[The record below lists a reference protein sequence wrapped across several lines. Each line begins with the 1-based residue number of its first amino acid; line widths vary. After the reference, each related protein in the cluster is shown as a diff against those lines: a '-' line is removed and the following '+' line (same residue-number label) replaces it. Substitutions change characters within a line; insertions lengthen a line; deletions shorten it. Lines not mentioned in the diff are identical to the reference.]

1 MPVYDDPVGGL
12 TIAPDSLL
20 LWTKTLVERL
30 GSPSDVAADVAE
42 ILIASDLRGIA
53 SHGTARLPQ
62 YVKLAEARV
71 MDPAAR
77 PVLEH
82 DKPALSLF
90 AAQKGFG
97 HHAGPMAI
105 HPPLYHAPQD
115 APSTPVVP
123 NQ

>member
-1 MPVYDDPVGGL
+1 MPVSDDPVGGL
-12 TIAPDSLL
+12 TIVPDSLL

-77 PVLEH
+77 PVLER
-82 DKPALSLF
+82 DKPALPLF
-90 AAQKGFG
+90 
-97 HHAGPMAI
+97 
-105 HPPLYHAPQD
+105 HPPYPLPPL
-115 APSTPVVP
+115 PSPPATSPP
-123 NQ
+123 PPPPPAHPSS